1 MVARVRPDSQAQAGR
16 VKVGCKRSRLDA
28 GPGRR
33 GLGDRAG
40 GQGGDEQEEKP
51 GQQELR

>member
-1 MVARVRPDSQAQAGR
+1 MVHLKVVARVRPDSQARR
-16 VKVGCKRSRLDA
+16 VKVGCKGSRLDA

-40 GQGGDEQEEKP
+40 GQGG
-51 GQQELR
+51 R